1 MRCEVARESLS
12 ARIDGERESV
22 PAARVDEHLA
32 QCPGCERWYASAR
45 GMNFAAADLAPDLST
60 TILEASRTSQH
71 PHGGHRRYEVGVSR
85 VATALR
91 GGSVACAVA
100 VVVLCFGYLTGS
112 APLWYPVV
120 QGVLAVCAVGLA
132 GAAALDSR
140 RVQPRGPPS
149 NLPPSNLLLPLPPA
163 LFWTMTSPVPT
174 SGASRTIR
182 RRTCST
188 SPRCARVDTRARR
201 QATPGADD
209 GQAPICGVRIS
220 DGSRNAAAAGCWR
233 RRTTTTAPWRR
244 LRSAG

>member
-132 GAAALDSR
+132 VAASVDSR
-140 RVQPRGPPS
+140 RARTARAAVEPAAVEPTTASSSDAVLDQDVAGADGRG
-149 NLPPSNLLLPLPPA
+149 
-163 LFWTMTSPVPT
+163 VEDD
-174 SGASRTIR
+174 
-182 RRTCST
+182 ST
-188 SPRCARVDTRARR
+188 SDVLDLTALRARR
-201 QATPGADD
+201 HQGPPTGDT
-209 GQAPICGVRIS
+209 
-220 DGSRNAAAAGCWR
+220 R
-233 RRTTTTAPWRR
+233 R
-244 LRSAG
+244 

>member
-140 RVQPRGPPS
+140 RVRTAGPAVKPAAVESTTASSAGTVLDHDVAGADGRG
-149 NLPPSNLLLPLPPA
+149 
-163 LFWTMTSPVPT
+163 VEDD
-174 SGASRTIR
+174 
-182 RRTCST
+182 ST
-188 SPRCARVDTRARR
+188 SDVFDLTALRARR
-201 QATPGADD
+201 HQGPPTGDT
-209 GQAPICGVRIS
+209 
-220 DGSRNAAAAGCWR
+220 R
-233 RRTTTTAPWRR
+233 R
-244 LRSAG
+244 

>member
-132 GAAALDSR
+132 VAASVDSR
-140 RVQPRGPPS
+140 RARTARAAVEPAAVEPTTASSSDAVLDHDVAGADGRG
-149 NLPPSNLLLPLPPA
+149 
-163 LFWTMTSPVPT
+163 VEDD
-174 SGASRTIR
+174 
-182 RRTCST
+182 ST
-188 SPRCARVDTRARR
+188 SDVLDLTALRARR
-201 QATPGADD
+201 HQGPPTGDTR
-209 GQAPICGVRIS
+209 C
-220 DGSRNAAAAGCWR
+220 
-233 RRTTTTAPWRR
+233 
-244 LRSAG
+244 

>member
-71 PHGGHRRYEVGVSR
+71 PHGGSRRREVGVSR

-132 GAAALDSR
+132 VAASVDSR
-140 RVQPRGPPS
+140 RARTVGPAVKPASASCARAVLDHDVAGADGRG
-149 NLPPSNLLLPLPPA
+149 
-163 LFWTMTSPVPT
+163 VEDD
-174 SGASRTIR
+174 
-182 RRTCST
+182 ST
-188 SPRCARVDTRARR
+188 SDVLDLTALRARR
-201 QATPGADD
+201 HQGPPTGDT
-209 GQAPICGVRIS
+209 
-220 DGSRNAAAAGCWR
+220 R
-233 RRTTTTAPWRR
+233 R
-244 LRSAG
+244 

>member
-132 GAAALDSR
+132 VAAAVDSR
-140 RVQPRGPPS
+140 RVRTAGAAVEPANASSAGTVLDHDVAGVATDGRG
-149 NLPPSNLLLPLPPA
+149 
-163 LFWTMTSPVPT
+163 VDDD
-174 SGASRTIR
+174 
-182 RRTCST
+182 ST
-188 SPRCARVDTRARR
+188 SDVLDLTALRARR
-201 QATPGADD
+201 HQGPPTGDT
-209 GQAPICGVRIS
+209 
-220 DGSRNAAAAGCWR
+220 R
-233 RRTTTTAPWRR
+233 R
-244 LRSAG
+244 

>member
-71 PHGGHRRYEVGVSR
+71 PHGGHRRREVGVSR

-132 GAAALDSR
+132 VAAALDSR
-140 RVQPRGPPS
+140 RARTARAAVEPAAVEPTTASSARAVLDHDVAGADGRG
-149 NLPPSNLLLPLPPA
+149 
-163 LFWTMTSPVPT
+163 VEDD
-174 SGASRTIR
+174 
-182 RRTCST
+182 ST
-188 SPRCARVDTRARR
+188 SDVLDLTALRARR
-201 QATPGADD
+201 HQGPPTGDT
-209 GQAPICGVRIS
+209 
-220 DGSRNAAAAGCWR
+220 R
-233 RRTTTTAPWRR
+233 R
-244 LRSAG
+244 

>member
-45 GMNFAAADLAPDLST
+45 GMNFAAADLAPDLSM

-71 PHGGHRRYEVGVSR
+71 HRGGSRRYEVGVSR

-132 GAAALDSR
+132 VAAALDSR
-140 RVQPRGPPS
+140 RARTARAAVE
-149 NLPPSNLLLPLPPA
+149 PA
-163 LFWTMTSPVPT
+163 TVEPATASSARAVLDHDVA
-174 SGASRTIR
+174 GAATDDEGVDDD
-182 RRTCST
+182 ST
-188 SPRCARVDTRARR
+188 SDVLDLTALRARR
-201 QATPGADD
+201 HQGPPTGDT
-209 GQAPICGVRIS
+209 
-220 DGSRNAAAAGCWR
+220 R
-233 RRTTTTAPWRR
+233 R
-244 LRSAG
+244 